1 MGRGNC
7 IFFLLEGGI
16 KMEKEE
22 VAKQE
27 KEIENDD
34 KEIEEELEY
43 SFEVGV

>member
-1 MGRGNC
+1 
-7 IFFLLEGGI
+7 
-16 KMEKEE
+16 MEKEE